1 MNLVSHQIN
10 TMSGEILCPGDKSI
24 SQRILIIGSILN
36 CDMEI
41 DGFLDSAD
49 PNSTLNALN
58 EIGASIKKEQ
68 EKVYLSKRHILFNE
82 PINDLDLGNSGTGAR
97 LILGLISGLGLR
109 SKLVGD
115 SSLSNR
121 PMLRVIKPLIQMGAK
136 IDCFQGTLPIFT
148 IDSKIT
154 NNFTYEMPI
163 ASAQVKSCLLLAAI
177 AAEKNIKI
185 IEPKITRDHTE
196 RMIDYFGG
204 DINFGKK
211 ENNIREIDY
220 KFNNLTPKDSYKVP
234 GDFSSASFIIVATLI
249 SSHSEVLIRN
259 VGLNKTR
266 SGLLK
271 VLKLMG
277 ANIQITNQ
285 KMESNEEVG
294 DIIVKSSKLSG
305 IDVPENIIPNIIDE
319 IPILSIAAAFAEG
332 VTKISNASELRVKES
347 DRLNALSNGLT
358 KLNINHEI
366 FQDGINITGTKEKI
380 EPKEIIDSFD
390 DHRIAM
396 SFLVAG
402 IKSKKGILVK
412 NCKNIETSFP
422 NFKNIMNSLGMK
434 IDEKN

>member
-1 MNLVSHQIN
+1 LNLVSHQIN

-136 IDCFQGTLPIFT
+136 IDYSKGTLPIFT

-211 ENNIREIDY
+211 ENNIREINY

-402 IKSKKGILVK
+402 IKSKKEILVK

-422 NFKNIMNSLGMK
+422 NFRNIMNSLGMK
-434 IDEKN
+434 INEKN

>member
-10 TMSGEILCPGDKSI
+10 KMSGEIVCPGDKSI

-58 EIGASIKKEQ
+58 EIGASIKKDQ
-68 EKVYLSKRHILFNE
+68 EKVFLNKRNIPFHE
-82 PINDLDLGNSGTGAR
+82 PINDLNLGNSGTGAR

-121 PMLRVIKPLIQMGAK
+121 PMQRVIQPLTQMGAK
-136 IDCFQGTLPIFT
+136 IDSNKGKLPILTF
-148 IDSKIT
+148 DSKIS
-154 NNFTYEMPI
+154 NDFKYEMPI
-163 ASAQVKSCLLLAAI
+163 ASAQVKSCLLLAAL
-177 AAEKNIKI
+177 ASENNIKV

-204 DINFGKK
+204 DISFTQKDNLGVI
-211 ENNIREIDY
+211 NY
-220 KFNNLTPKDSYKVP
+220 KFHNLTPKDSYKVA
-234 GDFSSASFIIVATLI
+234 GDFSSATFIIVATLI
-249 SSHSEVLIRN
+249 SLNSEVLIKN

-266 SGLLK
+266 SGLLEI
-271 VLKLMG
+271 LKLMG
-277 ANIQITNQ
+277 ANIQIKN
-285 KMESNEEVG
+285 KKIESNEEVG
-294 DIIVKSSKLSG
+294 DIVVKSSKLTG
-305 IDVPENIIPNIIDE
+305 VQVPKNIIPNIIDE
-319 IPILSIAAAFAEG
+319 IPILSIAAAFADG

-347 DRLNALSNGLT
+347 DRLNAISNGLS
-358 KLNINHEI
+358 KLNIIHEI
-366 FQDGINITGTKEKI
+366 FEDGLNITGTKEKI
-380 EPKEIIDSFD
+380 DSEDKINSFD

-396 SFLVAG
+396 SFLIAG
-402 IKSKKGILVK
+402 IRSKKGISVE

-422 NFKNIMNSLGMK
+422 NFRNIMNSLGMK

>member
-68 EKVYLSKRHILFNE
+68 EKVYLSKRHIPFNE

-136 IDCFQGTLPIFT
+136 IDSSKGTLPIFT

-366 FQDGINITGTKEKI
+366 FQDGIKITGTKEKI

>member
-68 EKVYLSKRHILFNE
+68 EKVYLSKRHNLFNE

-136 IDCFQGTLPIFT
+136 IDSSKGTLPIFT

-211 ENNIREIDY
+211 ENNIREINY

>member
-10 TMSGEILCPGDKSI
+10 TMSGEIVCPGDKSI

-68 EKVYLSKRHILFNE
+68 EKVYLSKRHIPFNE

-136 IDCFQGTLPIFT
+136 IDCSQGTLPLFT

-319 IPILSIAAAFAEG
+319 IPILSIASAFAEG

-402 IKSKKGILVK
+402 IKSKKEILVK

-422 NFKNIMNSLGMK
+422 NFRNIMNSLGMK

>member
-68 EKVYLSKRHILFNE
+68 EKVYLSKRNIPFNQ

-136 IDCFQGTLPIFT
+136 IDYSKGTLPIFT
-148 IDSKIT
+148 VDSKIT

-402 IKSKKGILVK
+402 IKSKKEILVK

-422 NFKNIMNSLGMK
+422 NFRNIMNSLGMK

>member
-68 EKVYLSKRHILFNE
+68 EKVYLSKRHIPFNE

-136 IDCFQGTLPIFT
+136 IDYSKGTLPIFT

-154 NNFTYEMPI
+154 NNFIYEMPI

-204 DINFGKK
+204 DINFRKK

-402 IKSKKGILVK
+402 IKSKKEILVK

-422 NFKNIMNSLGMK
+422 NFRNIMNSLGMK

>member
-68 EKVYLSKRHILFNE
+68 EKVYLSKRDIPFNE

-204 DINFGKK
+204 DINVVKK

-380 EPKEIIDSFD
+380 ESKEIIDSFD

-402 IKSKKGILVK
+402 IKSKKEILVK

-422 NFKNIMNSLGMK
+422 NFRNIMNSLGMK

>member
-10 TMSGEILCPGDKSI
+10 KMSGEIVCPGDKSI

-58 EIGASIKKEQ
+58 EIGASIKKDQ
-68 EKVYLSKRHILFNE
+68 EKVLLNKRITPFHE
-82 PINDLDLGNSGTGAR
+82 PINDLNLGNSGTGAR

-121 PMLRVIKPLIQMGAK
+121 PMQRVIQPLTQMGAK
-136 IDCFQGTLPIFT
+136 IDSNKGKLPILTF
-148 IDSKIT
+148 DSKIS
-154 NNFTYEMPI
+154 NDFKYEMPI
-163 ASAQVKSCLLLAAI
+163 ASAQVKSCLLLAAL
-177 AAEKNIKI
+177 ASENNIKV

-204 DINFGKK
+204 DISFTQKDNLGVI
-211 ENNIREIDY
+211 NY
-220 KFNNLTPKDSYKVP
+220 KFHNLTPKDSYKVA
-234 GDFSSASFIIVATLI
+234 GDFSSATFIIVATLI
-249 SSHSEVLIRN
+249 SLNSEVLIKN

-266 SGLLK
+266 SGLLEI
-271 VLKLMG
+271 LKLMG
-277 ANIQITNQ
+277 ANIQIKN
-285 KMESNEEVG
+285 KKIESNEEVG
-294 DIIVKSSKLSG
+294 DIVVKSSKLTG
-305 IDVPENIIPNIIDE
+305 VQVPKNIIPNIIDE
-319 IPILSIAAAFAEG
+319 IPILSIAAAFADG

-347 DRLNALSNGLT
+347 DRLNAISNGLS
-358 KLNINHEI
+358 KLNIIHEI
-366 FQDGINITGTKEKI
+366 FEDGLNITGTKEKI
-380 EPKEIIDSFD
+380 DSEDKINSFD

-396 SFLVAG
+396 SFLIAG
-402 IKSKKGILVK
+402 IRSKKGISVE

-422 NFKNIMNSLGMK
+422 NFRNIMNSLGMK

>member
-10 TMSGEILCPGDKSI
+10 TMSGEIVCPGDKSI
-24 SQRILIIGSILN
+24 SQRILLIGSILN

-68 EKVYLSKRHILFNE
+68 EKVFLNKRNIPFQE

-115 SSLSNR
+115 SSLSKR

-136 IDCFQGTLPIFT
+136 IDSSKGTLPIFT
-148 IDSKIT
+148 IDSEIT
-154 NNFTYEMPI
+154 NNFKYEMPI

-211 ENNIREIDY
+211 ENIGEIDY
-220 KFNNLTPKDSYKVP
+220 KFNNLIPKDSYKVP
-234 GDFSSASFIIVATLI
+234 GDFSSATFIIVATLI

-266 SGLLK
+266 IGLLK

-285 KMESNEEVG
+285 KLESNEEVG

-305 IDVPENIIPNIIDE
+305 IDVPEHIIPNIIDE
-319 IPILSIAAAFAEG
+319 IPILSIAAAFANG

-347 DRLNALSNGLT
+347 DRLNAISSGFS

-366 FQDGINITGTKEKI
+366 FQDGINITGTIEKI

-402 IKSKKGILVK
+402 IKSKKGISVK

-422 NFKNIMNSLGMK
+422 NFRNIMNSLGMK